1 LRGAT
6 WQIPFDGQNLYVTV
20 NHDGNMI
27 QEVFATGPISG
38 GVGLLASKMLRGGFD
53 AAEVAYS
60 LNKVTGTHAVW
71 FNERLLTSPEQAVAE
86 CIMITNRRVQ
96 NLPDS
101 ARAVAKQ
108 HLGAPQIPLS
118 DSTGTAGIAGGLGAT
133 GLAGAL
139 GSAPSGVGS
148 KGTSTPGLTGVTG
161 AIMSNMI
168 GICPECHGQL
178 EHASGC
184 DMCRDCGYSKCK

>member
-1 LRGAT
+1 
-6 WQIPFDGQNLYVTV
+6 
-20 NHDGNMI
+20 
-27 QEVFATGPISG
+27 
-38 GVGLLASKMLRGGFD
+38 
-53 AAEVAYS
+53 
-60 LNKVTGTHAVW
+60 
-71 FNERLLTSPEQAVAE
+71 
-86 CIMITNRRVQ
+86 MITNRRVQ

-118 DSTGTAGIAGGLGAT
+118 DANGT
-133 GLAGAL
+133 
-139 GSAPSGVGS
+139 SGVSGAAA
-148 KGTSTPGLTGVTG
+148 KGTITPGLTGVTG